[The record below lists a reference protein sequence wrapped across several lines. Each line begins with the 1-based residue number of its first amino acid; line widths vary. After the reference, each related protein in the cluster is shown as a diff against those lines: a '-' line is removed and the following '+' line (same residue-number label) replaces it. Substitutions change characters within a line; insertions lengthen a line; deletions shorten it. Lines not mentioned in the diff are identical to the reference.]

1 MARTKPA
8 FKAKIKIKKGDTVT
22 VIAGGSK
29 GKTGEVLQVFP
40 QDNTAIVDGANVRIK
55 HQKASEQ
62 QEGGRIEQA
71 MPIHLSNLAL
81 VDPNSGKR
89 TRVGRRLEDG
99 KLVRYAK
106 ASGETIAK

>member
-40 QDNTAIVDGANVRIK
+40 QDNTAIVDGANVRVK
-55 HQKASEQ
+55 HLKATEGDA
-62 QEGGRIEQA
+62 GGRVDKL
-71 MPIHLSNLAL
+71 MPIHISNLAVL
-81 VDPNSGKR
+81 DGDGNPSR
-89 TRVGRRLEDG
+89 IGRRQENG
-99 KLVRYAK
+99 KNVRYTK
-106 ASGETIAK
+106 SNGQTLV